1 MPLFLEAVEVPKVIH
16 GQNWAKQVN
25 LNYFSLTTVDHAYV
39 VFTDEYNQARRQE
52 RARQETQPLDYLDT
66 KQSFGESI

>member
-16 GQNWAKQVN
+16 GQNWAKEVN
-25 LNYFSLTTVDHAYV
+25 LNYFSLMTVDHTY

-52 RARQETQPLDYLDT
+52 RARQETQPWDYLDT
-66 KQSFGESI
+66 KESFGDSL